1 MTIIWPS
8 SCFTAAALGIEIAD
22 AMDLDD
28 HTQQL
33 WGQAAA
39 DIAIENGP
47 LIVDLPLE
55 DGDSP
60 IAMFVYG

>member
-1 MTIIWPS
+1 
-8 SCFTAAALGIEIAD
+8 
-22 AMDLDD
+22 MDLDD